1 MATQYNYR
9 NFLNQTGDFETEWI
23 ISVDNTTG
31 SGSFGIS
38 RNNNYSG
45 WQINNAY
52 KSGERVWA
60 EGRIF
65 ECTGNTSSYPF
76 CVIGTANNTNTIEV
90 KYYFNVFAGPQ
101 HYPLPANK
109 PIFTGL
115 GLDGGNNNFI
125 NTISYGSDG
134 PNYWNFSTY
143 DSDDM
148 YSTNYYIPN
157 IQVLSNWKFI
167 ANQEE
172 DQKIYEYKLISG
184 EIYDPYGNLLGSY
197 GNNQNFSIK
206 NIFANGKDS
215 LYFNGITK
223 FLFKSSPFLKPHDY
237 NYFYIKPSGLDI
249 NSNFYIKGE
258 KSKLNVSLLNP
269 RYRNDNTNET
279 INEIKA
285 VILNDRPDLNVK
297 IFNASI
303 KDPTSYYLSGFPLS
317 FFDSGSFYIY
327 PKSEASRFVTE
338 NLVITFSTNF
348 GDTTFNLNADN
359 IYIPSSFS
367 TLSIIPEG
375 GVNITSNST
384 SDLFVNYGS
393 SSGSYVT
400 IELNYISGV
409 TGFYS
414 GQIIA
419 TGYRQDIVSGW
430 VTGSGIIEK
439 LITEPVVLTGVNSY
453 TSQNEIKEVE
463 SILIQKFSYATGGVE
478 LYYDVYS
485 TGLGTGIVYE
495 NVLSTGIA
503 FTQSS
508 GLVSY
513 SAPGLLNFS
522 VYSFKATGDTTDANG
537 NPLKIVGVVPYTE
550 GTTLTTYSG
559 DIDNV
564 FLNANQYESKIFTG
578 KHTGSLDG
586 LEIISDNYI
595 TVATGYGIGY
605 PKTGIVDSSFYR
617 FFQAGLYTFSKDVK
631 GISGYTE
638 ISSVVDL
645 KTGLEGL
652 LNCKNIGSISYSG
665 IGEIE
670 GTNQISLFID
680 ECSQENP
687 FFYFLSTGKALNEI
701 RLFAKI
707 EGEENTFLE
716 DASIPK
722 FINLKVNEN
731 EKPFLHLENINYL
744 TGNNNGQNIRTRIS
758 HIGNTSSGS
767 GYFSGIFSEGS
778 CEQSGSGIW
787 EHNFP
792 NAETKIQD
800 YSTNNYLSS
809 FNTRIISS
817 EDTIIDN
824 NNFIGFDI
832 VGNIFYETSK
842 PVVNRYVLILTFPT
856 IPTKNF
862 GDADFNLDVT
872 STNNSEPITYSSSN
886 TSVATVSSDGTISIV
901 GPGNTNITANQ
912 GASNNCF
919 QAASVSR
926 TLTVNKL
933 NQTLTFPTI
942 PTKTFGK
949 FRAVSTGISPSALYP
964 VNYINN
970 APSEPFNLNVTTNN
984 PNIPITYTISNTT
997 IATVSSNGTVSL
1009 LATGSATITA
1019 TQAEN
1024 NTYEQAV
1031 TSQVLN
1037 VGLAEGDTQEI
1048 YYFWPNASVGVGSF
1062 HPTTF
1067 YLKNNQNSNLTI
1079 TLQGSADDAMFLNTT
1094 DQLGTTLN
1102 TADAFG
1108 PVTRTIVA
1116 NSTNTFTIRQGSLG
1130 GLCGGDITITT

>member
-38 RNNNYSG
+38 G
-45 WQINNAY
+45 
-52 KSGERVWA
+52 
-60 EGRIF
+60 
-65 ECTGNTSSYPF
+65 
-76 CVIGTANNTNTIEV
+76 
-90 KYYFNVFAGPQ
+90 
-101 HYPLPANK
+101 
-109 PIFTGL
+109 
-115 GLDGGNNNFI
+115 
-125 NTISYGSDG
+125 
-134 PNYWNFSTY
+134 
-143 DSDDM
+143 
-148 YSTNYYIPN
+148 
-157 IQVLSNWKFI
+157 
-167 ANQEE
+167 

-522 VYSFKATGDTTDANG
+522 VYSFKATGDTTDADG

-680 ECSQENP
+680 ECAQENP

-872 STNNSEPITYSSSN
+872 STDNSEPITYSSSN

-949 FRAVSTGISPSALYP
+949 FQAVSTGISPSALYP

-984 PNIPITYTISNTT
+984 PNIPITYTISNPT

-1094 DQLGTTLN
+1094 DQLDTTLN
-1102 TADAFG
+1102 FADAFG

-1116 NSTNTFTIRQGSLG
+1116 NSTNTFTIRQGSPG
-1130 GLCGGDITITT
+1130 ASCGGEITITT